1 MTTITLKDLQ
11 DKCWQLSEDS
21 GWHEPKR
28 EFGTLIALAHS
39 ELSEA
44 LDEARGQHVLT
55 EVYYEIQEDGRRKPC
70 GVPSE
75 LADTI
80 VRVLDTAAEIG
91 IEDLTPHILEKL
103 EYNRTRGQR
112 HGGKAF

>member
-1 MTTITLKDLQ
+1 MTAITLKDLQ
-11 DKCWQLSEDS
+11 DKCWQQSEDS

-28 EFGTLIALAHS
+28 EFGTLIALGHS

-44 LDEARGQHVLT
+44 LDEARGHGLT

-75 LADTI
+75 LADAV
-80 VRVLDTAAEIG
+80 VRILDTAGEIG
-91 IEDLTPHILEKL
+91 IDDLTPHILEKL
-103 EYNRTRGQR
+103 EYNRTRGER
-112 HGGKAF
+112 HGGKKF